1 MSERELT
8 HIDARGDARM
18 VDISEKRASLRSAVA
33 RGAVRVER
41 ETLELI
47 EGGDVPKGD
56 VFTVARVAGIMA
68 AKRTS
73 ESIPMCHPVP
83 VSGIDVR
90 IWSDFE
96 ASVVQIEATVKTQAA
111 TGVEMEA
118 LSAVT
123 GAALTV
129 YDMCKSA
136 EKGMVIEN
144 VRLVQK
150 SGGSRGDYIRPG
162 EEI

>member
-1 MSERELT
+1 
-8 HIDARGDARM
+8 M